1 VTAIQMTKQG
11 GPEEVR
17 LGELPGPEPG
27 LGEVLLKADARWLAG
42 AGAITGTVVL
52 KP

>member
-1 VTAIQMTKQG
+1 MTKQG

-27 LGEVLLKADARWLAG
+27 LGEGVLKADAGWLAG

>member
-1 VTAIQMTKQG
+1 MTAIQMTKQG

-17 LGELPGPEPG
+17 LGELPG
-27 LGEVLLKADARWLAG
+27 LGEVVLKADAGWLAG